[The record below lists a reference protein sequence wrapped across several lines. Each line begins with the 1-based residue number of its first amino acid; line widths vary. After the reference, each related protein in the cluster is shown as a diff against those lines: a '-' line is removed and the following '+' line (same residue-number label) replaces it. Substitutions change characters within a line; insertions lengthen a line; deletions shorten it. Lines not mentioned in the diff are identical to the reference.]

1 MRNQI
6 SAAANRERKTLIEG
20 PLQPCGV
27 TDGSRQRG
35 KSPSPRWQA
44 KCKNRSQLSFLLV
57 FSRLL
62 FLCVFRSIFW

>member
-44 KCKNRSQLSFLLV
+44 KCKNRSQLSL
-57 FSRLL
+57 
-62 FLCVFRSIFW
+62 